1 MSSKSQKIESWLDSE
16 YQIRYND
23 VLFRPELLQKNI
35 PENKNWIPLDD
46 RMLSSLIRAIE
57 KDIEIRPAK
66 DMLYTILE
74 SDFSKSF
81 NPFHQFFYN
90 MEVTPKDKIDAKNPC
105 PTIAKLAETV
115 KIVNV
120 VKGKDMQS
128 IFKNCL
134 QLWLTASVA
143 NVLNTDRCHN
153 QTCLVLTG
161 GQGAFKTTWLNNLYP
176 TKYLTKSYLFCDEFN
191 IKDKDTK
198 KRLST
203 MFIINI
209 DDQLRDL
216 NKQDAE
222 ILKTYISLPSVT
234 MRLPYGKY
242 DVEMPRIAN
251 FLGSVN
257 GNDFLTDSTGSRRYL
272 PFQVE
277 SIKIKE
283 AQEIDIREVWREA
296 YTMYKHS
303 TRYWL
308 SAEETKEWFDGAE
321 AFSVRSIEYEFLTT
335 YFKPVADQ
343 RNANKFLKTAQ
354 IMQYLKDKS
363 RMDMNQKK
371 LRDALAKAGFME
383 VSKRMEGYPHP
394 QYFWAL
400 LEKTEFDVN
409 LQSVESEDVLDKLSK
424 IRKHDLTTSF

>member
-1 MSSKSQKIESWLDSE
+1 MSKSQKIERWLME
-16 YQIRYND
+16 NFEIRYND
-23 VLFRPELLQKNI
+23 VLFRSELLQKSIVN
-35 PENKNWIPLDD
+35 NTTWLPLDD

-57 KDIEIRPAK
+57 RDIEIRPAK

-74 SDFSKSF
+74 SDFCPSY
-81 NPFHQFFYN
+81 NPFEVFFFG
-90 MEVTPKDKIDAKNPC
+90 MKVTPKGQVDPDNPC
-105 PTIAKLAETV
+105 PTIRAMAKTV
-115 KIVNV
+115 KVVEV
-120 VKGKDMQS
+120 VKGSNMQWT
-128 IFKNCL
+128 FEQCL
-134 QLWLTASVA
+134 QMWLTASVA
-143 NVLNTDRCHN
+143 NVLNPDRCHN

-176 TKYLTKSYLFCDEFN
+176 TEHLTKSYLFCDEFQV
-191 IKDKDTK
+191 KDKDTK

-216 NKQDAE
+216 NKHDAE
-222 ILKTYISLPSVT
+222 ILKTYLSLPTVT

-257 GNDFLTDSTGSRRYL
+257 GNDFLTDSTGARRYL

-277 SIKIKE
+277 SIDLEAAQKINIYE
-283 AQEIDIREVWREA
+283 LWREA
-296 YTMYKHS
+296 YTMYKNG

-308 SAEETKEWFDGAE
+308 TAQETKEWFDGAE
-321 AFSVRSIEYEFLTT
+321 AFSVRSQEYEFLTT
-335 YFKPVADQ
+335 YFKPVKEQ

-354 IMQYLKDKS
+354 LMQYLKEKT
-363 RMDMNQKK
+363 RMEMNQKK
-371 LRDALAKAGFME
+371 LRDALNKAGFME
-383 VSKRMEGYPHP
+383 VSKRIEGYTGP

-400 LEKTEFDVN
+400 LEKTELDVQQQQQNPDSILDELSTISVFD
-409 LQSVESEDVLDKLSK
+409 KT
-424 IRKHDLTTSF
+424 IPF